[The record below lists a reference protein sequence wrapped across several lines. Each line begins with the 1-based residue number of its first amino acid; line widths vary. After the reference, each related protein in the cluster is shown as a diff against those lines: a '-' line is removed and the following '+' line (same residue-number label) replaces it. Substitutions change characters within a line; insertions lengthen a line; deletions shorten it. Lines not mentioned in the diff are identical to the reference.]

1 MAPKDVH
8 VLIPRAYDYVILHD
22 KRDFIAVMLM
32 IWRWGDY
39 SGFPNWSVSSVIIRV
54 LRRGKQMSQS
64 QKKRYDDGSRSWSNV
79 EPGAKECRDLLESEK
94 HKEMDSPLKPPEESS
109 LLLLCS

>member
-8 VLIPRAYDYVILHD
+8 VLIPRTYEYVILLD

-32 IWRWGDY
+32 ILRWGDY
-39 SGFPNWSVSSVIIRV
+39 SGFSNWSLSSIITWV
-54 LRRGKQMSQS
+54 LRRGEQMGQS
-64 QKKRYDDGSRSWSNV
+64 QRKRSDDGSRSWSNV

-94 HKEMDSPLKPPEESS
+94 HQEIDSPLKSPVE
-109 LLLLCS
+109 L